1 MKKKLLLIM
10 ATAIMIVLQSC
21 GAIADEKQ
29 SELQKTTYYNICL
42 IIDGTDRLC
51 NQNDVP
57 YVSVAEME
65 SLASFICK
73 NGLGTLY
80 VSYVDKDCDNNKI
93 AIFEQNDIRPSDIGR
108 KAGYVQISK
117 YNKEKEQRQ
126 KDQDAYDRKEA
137 ETINQFSSECDLIVS
152 AAYSNSVAKQQKG
165 SDVNGAIN
173 KAIRLLCASEQQDG
187 QSFIILVSDGCD
199 NVGKQLHSLPN
210 DVKLLL
216 VNSNVSKHH
225 YEDIVSKEFA
235 SLKQAQKY
243 IFNIH

>member
-10 ATAIMIVLQSC
+10 AAAMITVLHSC
-21 GAIADEKQ
+21 SAVADETQ
-29 SELQKTTYYNICL
+29 SETQKTDRYNICL

-57 YVSVAEME
+57 YVSVAEMN
-65 SLASFICK
+65 SLANFICK
-73 NGLGTLY
+73 NSLGTLY
-80 VSYVDKDCDNNKI
+80 VSYVDKDCDNNKV
-93 AIFEQNDIRPSDIGR
+93 AIFEQHDVRPSDIGP
-108 KAGYVQISK
+108 KPGYVQISK
-117 YNKEKEQRQ
+117 YNKKKKQCL
-126 KDQDAYDRKEA
+126 KNQDAYNRKKEEA
-137 ETINQFSSECDLIVS
+137 INQFSTECDIIVS
-152 AAYSNSVAKQQKG
+152 SAYSNSVAKQLKG

-173 KAIRLLCASEQQDG
+173 KAIRLLRASEQMAG

-210 DVKLLL
+210 NVELLM

-225 YEDIVSKEFA
+225 YENIVSKEFA

-243 IFNIH
+243 IFDIH